1 MRKLHKSIDMSEI
14 EEHRKKLIQMEKEKE
29 VKKIFEE
36 PIQVS
41 FKSKYHKSMTARS
54 RIGEYETSQSL
65 YEKKK

>member
-1 MRKLHKSIDMSEI
+1 
-14 EEHRKKLIQMEKEKE
+14 MEKEKE